1 MNKEVSKVSSPEPG
15 LGPAGR
21 RRAKKGRAYAKCRDI
36 KIMGARFVPVERR
49 GAA

>member
-15 LGPAGR
+15 LGPAG

-49 GAA
+49 GTA